1 MANTTRYYGNTTNPQ
16 PILWVFKLFFIGK
29 TMHNQ
34 LFWSTIFYFNGKLK
48 LSFLYS
54 LQLAVFLLRPLFY
67 CLVLCY
73 LPTYLFLTVLIN
85 IIYNLF
91 KNWPTSAPRWYWQ
104 RSGHFFVLQKK
115 TLCQTLGLSNIFL
128 GKFQLWTYFIITRQ
142 SLHTY
147 RVMIVI
153 ALQIS
158 KQSYYKTEMGRCSW
172 TR

>member
-16 PILWVFKLFFIGK
+16 PILWAFKLFFIGK

-48 LSFLYS
+48 QSFLYS
-54 LQLAVFLLRPLFY
+54 LQLVVFLLRPLFY

-104 RSGHFFVLQKK
+104 RIGHFFVLQKK
-115 TLCQTLGLSNIFL
+115 KHLV
-128 GKFQLWTYFIITRQ
+128 KLWGFPTFIWGSFNCEHIS
-142 SLHTY
+142 SLHGNRY
-147 RVMIVI
+147 ILI
-153 ALQIS
+153 
-158 KQSYYKTEMGRCSW
+158 E
-172 TR
+172 